1 MFPRFPTRPP
11 ARAALERRLKVLGLA
26 AAPEPGAKKAIRQA
40 CHPLPS
46 PRDGAGCRDAG
57 AEAGSWVPTGLHGG
71 SLGTGCHQQCCVWDA
86 PGCCTPRSALE
97 DAAGGISSPSPLSP
111 SSWRPT
117 SVPLAPGHPLSQL
130 CPAATRGHGGHAHGT
145 APRPCPHSA
154 CPGTPCPLGPQGV
167 TWGPSARSPHLCCP
181 GGGHISPSYT
191 RRCCPL

>member
-46 PRDGAGCRDAG
+46 PRDGAGCRSRGRFVGPHGAAWGLLGDRVPPAVLRLGCPRVLHPQECAG
-57 AEAGSWVPTGLHGG
+57 
-71 SLGTGCHQQCCVWDA
+71 
-86 PGCCTPRSALE
+86 GCCWWHLQPFS
-97 DAAGGISSPSPLSP
+97 LSP

-154 CPGTPCPLGPQGV
+154 CPGTPRPLGPQGV

-181 GGGHISPSYT
+181 GGGHISPSHT